1 MWITNCG
8 PSTCSV
14 KIGCWSAPGDCPG
27 TVDQGGIAVA
37 LREFADERGR
47 VWQVCDVLPTYVER
61 RSGTDRRR
69 QPRPGTRE
77 RRQKRQHRMMV
88 APRFRSGWLV
98 FETRTERRRLGPI
111 PPGWEY
117 WTDTQLRVL
126 LNDAEVLRS
135 LL

>member
-1 MWITNCG
+1 M
-8 PSTCSV
+8 
-14 KIGCWSAPGDCPG
+14 
-27 TVDQGGIAVA
+27 A

-77 RRQKRQHRMMV
+77 RRQRRQHRMAV

-98 FETRTERRRLGPI
+98 FETRSERRRLGPI

-117 WTDTQLRVL
+117 WPDNQLRVL
-126 LNDAEVLRS
+126 LHDAEVLRS

>member
-1 MWITNCG
+1 M
-8 PSTCSV
+8 V
-14 KIGCWSAPGDCPG
+14 PGNRYR
-27 TVDQGGIAVA
+27 GIAVA

-47 VWQVCDVLPTYVER
+47 IWQVCDVLPTYVER

-77 RRQKRQHRMMV
+77 RRQKRQHRMAV

-98 FETRTERRRLGPI
+98 FETRSERRRLGPI

-117 WTDTQLRVL
+117 WPDNQLRVL
-126 LNDAEVLRS
+126 LHDAEVLRS